1 MFEIVERPAQRIAGS
16 FWEGTF
22 VEAADGAVRRLIAE
36 MQEHHLR
43 LHPKDHP
50 MLVGLSWNDRP
61 DGFRYLV
68 GFVSKTAETTRHPG
82 HVDLPAM
89 RFVSAMHHP
98 ETGDVIAHYQHMF
111 DWIASE
117 GLVVDTSRLHFREEY
132 EPGFVSLSLSS
143 LRLMVPVTAPR
154 VTDDAQSAP

>member
-22 VEAADGAVRRLIAE
+22 IEAADGAVRRLIAE

-50 MLVGLSWNDRP
+50 TLVGLSWNDRP

-68 GFVSKTAETTRHPG
+68 GFVSQIEEATRHPG
-82 HVDLPAM
+82 HVDLPPMHFA
-89 RFVSAMHHP
+89 SGLHHP
-98 ETGDVIAHYQHMF
+98 DDGDVFAHYQRMF

-117 GLVVDTSRLHFREEY
+117 GMAADTSRLHYREEY
-132 EPGFVSLSLSS
+132 DPGFVSLSLSS
-143 LRLMVPVTAPR
+143 LRLMVPVTPR
-154 VTDDAQSAP
+154 

>member
-1 MFEIVERPAQRIAGS
+1 MAFEIVERPAQRIAGA

-43 LHPKDHP
+43 LHPNDHP
-50 MLVGLSWNDRP
+50 TLVGLSWNDRS

-68 GFVSKTAETTRHPG
+68 GFVAEIAEATRHPG
-82 HVDLPAM
+82 HVDLPSM
-89 RFVSAMHHP
+89 RFASAMHHP
-98 ETGDVIAHYQHMF
+98 DDGDVFAHYRHMF
-111 DWIASE
+111 EWIAAE
-117 GLVVDTSRLHFREEY
+117 GLAADTARFDYREEY

-143 LRLMVPVTAPR
+143 LRLMVPIR
-154 VTDDAQSAP
+154 

>member
-22 VEAADGAVRRLIAE
+22 GEAADGAVRRLIAA

-50 MLVGLSWNDRP
+50 TLVGLSWNDRP

-68 GFVSKTAETTRHPG
+68 GFVSQTAEATSHPG
-82 HVDLPAM
+82 YVDLPDM

-98 ETGDVIAHYQHMF
+98 DDGDAFAHYQRMF
-111 DWIASE
+111 DWIAAE
-117 GLVVDTSRLHFREEY
+117 GLAVDTSALHFREEY

-143 LRLMVPVTAPR
+143 LRLMVPIG
-154 VTDDAQSAP
+154 